1 MGKLADKFN
10 EGNFI
15 ALRLAQFTSK
25 QGKRTRVIQATT
37 SEKKVDGSVLMRF
50 DDIVEEGSRMGF
62 TEQGVFIPAHIM
74 TKKNIQHHQ
83 RVTGLAVINCN
94 KKRGVWSWKALSVDN
109 S

>member
-1 MGKLADKFN
+1 
-10 EGNFI
+10 
-15 ALRLAQFTSK
+15 
-25 QGKRTRVIQATT
+25 
-37 SEKKVDGSVLMRF
+37 MRF
-50 DDIVEEGSRMGF
+50 DDVEEKGSGLGF
-62 TEQGVFIPAHIM
+62 TEQRVFIRGHNM